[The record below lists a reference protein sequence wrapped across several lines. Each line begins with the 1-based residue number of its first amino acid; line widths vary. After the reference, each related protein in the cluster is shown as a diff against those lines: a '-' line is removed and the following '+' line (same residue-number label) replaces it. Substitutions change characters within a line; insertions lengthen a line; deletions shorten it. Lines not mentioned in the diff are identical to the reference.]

1 MPLPP
6 LRARWAAG
14 EGPPKKVT
22 WLELFFDLVFV
33 AAVAQVASP
42 LHHHYTADGLFRF
55 VVLFVLIWWAWVGHA
70 TFATRFEGDVTV
82 QRALTLLQMFLVA
95 VMAANATDALDSRS
109 SAGFAAAYA
118 AMRFLLVFQ
127 YYRARRVPQAESL
140 SARHLAGHGI
150 AGVLW
155 LASALV
161 PAPIRFVVW
170 AVALLIDLGTPWTTV
185 GHTVTAPPDAEHL
198 PERVGLFT
206 IILLGES
213 VIAVMHGM
221 ESQEHWSVPAAS
233 AAFLG
238 MGMTFLL
245 WWAYFERVDA
255 AGARRVACRRSAVR
269 FHLWTYAHLPLYVG
283 MIVSAVGVQR
293 IIEHDVGSGLPP
305 AEFALLGTGVL
316 CVAAGL
322 ALLWRMRDGRKGAF
336 EYERLRTDRTPAAA

>member
-1 MPLPP
+1 MLLRP

-14 EGPPKKVT
+14 EGAARKVT

-42 LHHHYTADGLFRF
+42 LHHHYTPDGLFRF

-70 TFATRFEGDVTV
+70 TFATRFEGDTSV

-118 AMRFLLVFQ
+118 MMRFLLVFQ
-127 YYRARRVPQAESL
+127 YFRARRVPQAENL
-140 SARHLAGHGI
+140 SARHLAGHG
-150 AGVLW
+150 AAAVLW
-155 LASALV
+155 LASALI
-161 PAPIRFVVW
+161 PAPLRFVLW

-185 GHTVTAPPDAEHL
+185 GDTVTAPPDAEHL

-293 IIEHDVGSGLPP
+293 VIEHDVGSGLP
-305 AEFALLGTGVL
+305 ASEFALMGAGVL
-316 CVAAGL
+316 CMAA
-322 ALLWRMRDGRKGAF
+322 ALGVLWRMRDDRKGAF
-336 EYERLRTDRTPAAA
+336 EYETLPTDRTAAVA